1 MIMIIVII
9 YIFYLMWYL
18 ITSCKLLAENPQATP
33 SPWKKKST
41 SPSLLNLPPLKIQKL
56 QDPPF
61 ANI

>member
-33 SPWKKKST
+33 SPWKKNPLPPLYSI
-41 SPSLLNLPPLKIQKL
+41 PPLKIQKL
-56 QDPPF
+56 QDPTF
-61 ANI
+61 KIF